1 MLPVLAIVGRPNV
14 GKSTLFN
21 RLTRTRAALVGDMP
35 GLTRDR
41 QYGEGLSGEHRFILV
56 DTGGLD
62 TELEKP
68 DFAQSKVRSSD
79 KIIDL
84 TEHQVWQAVE
94 EADAILFLVDART
107 GLLPSDLSI
116 AKLLRA
122 GGKNVHLVVN
132 KTDGLDEN
140 IATADFYSLGMGDLH
155 PISAE
160 HNLGVEELI
169 DAVWATLP
177 RDKAY
182 QEKIVEENP
191 SEDGEVSYS
200 TEIPTIKVA
209 LIGRP
214 NVGKST
220 LTNRILGE
228 ERVIV
233 CDQPGTTR
241 DSIFVP
247 FKRQNQ
253 DYILID
259 TAGVRRHSRI
269 DDKIEKFSVIKTLQA
284 IAASDVV
291 VMLIDAR
298 IGVVEQDM
306 WLLGFII
313 DAGKALVLAVNKWD
327 NLPATQRALVH
338 KELERRLAF
347 VDFAKTHFISA
358 LHGTGVGDLFS
369 SIINAYKSAIR
380 KLSTPELTR
389 ILEKAVTAH
398 EPPLVNGRRIKMR
411 YAHSGG
417 RKPPVII
424 IHGNQLKEV
433 SQDYKRYLEGFF
445 RKSLQLTGTPVRI
458 EFKHGRNPYVKIKR
472 AL

>member
-1 MLPVLAIVGRPNV
+1 MLPVIAIIGRPNV

-21 RLTRTRAALVGDMP
+21 RLTRTRDALVGNMP

-41 QYGEGLSGEHRFILV
+41 QYGEGIFDDKRFILV

-62 TELEKP
+62 IALEKT
-68 DFAQSKVRSSD
+68 DFGKQKFTS
-79 KIIDL
+79 IENITDL
-84 TEHQVWQAVE
+84 AAGQVWQAVE
-94 EADAILFLVDART
+94 EADAILFLLDARA
-107 GLLPSDLSI
+107 GLMPSDRNI
-116 AKLLRA
+116 ASLLRSR
-122 GGKNVHLVVN
+122 GKNVHLAVN
-132 KTDGLDEN
+132 KIDGLDEE
-140 IATADFYSLGMGDLH
+140 TALTDFYSLGMGEIY

-160 HNLGVEELI
+160 HNLGMENLLSI
-169 DAVWATLP
+169 LWNSLP
-177 RDKAY
+177 AEKRFV
-182 QEKIVEENP
+182 QEAETD
-191 SEDGEVSYS
+191 EDI
-200 TEIPTIKVA
+200 TEKDVIKVA

-220 LTNRILGE
+220 LTNRVLGE

-233 CDQPGTTR
+233 CDEPGTTR

-247 FKRQNQ
+247 FQRNGQE
-253 DYILID
+253 YILID
-259 TAGVRRHSRI
+259 TAGVRKQSRI

-298 IGVVEQDM
+298 TGLVEQDM
-306 WLLGFII
+306 WLLGFVI

-327 NLPATQRALVH
+327 NLPSAQRALVH
-338 KELERRLAF
+338 KELERRLSFA
-347 VDFAKTHFISA
+347 DFAKTHFISA
-358 LHGTGVGDLFS
+358 LHGTGVGDLFA
-369 SIINAYKSAIR
+369 SIKAAYKSAIR
-380 KLSTPELTR
+380 KLSTPELTH
-389 ILEKAVTAH
+389 ILEEAVAAH
-398 EPPLVNGRRIKMR
+398 EPPLVKGRRIKMR

-445 RKSLQLTGTPVRI
+445 RASLHLTGTPVRI
-458 EFKHGRNPYVKIKR
+458 EFKHGRNPYIRKQS
-472 AL
+472 

>member
-1 MLPVLAIVGRPNV
+1 MLPVIAIIGRPNV

-21 RLTRTRAALVGDMP
+21 RLTRTRNAIVGDMP

-41 QYGEGLSGEHRFILV
+41 QYGEGIFDDKRFILV

-62 TELEKP
+62 TALEKT
-68 DFAQSKVRSSD
+68 DFSKQKINPTESITDLAAQ
-79 KIIDL
+79 
-84 TEHQVWQAVE
+84 QVWQAVE
-94 EADAILFLVDART
+94 EADAILFLLDARA
-107 GLLPSDLSI
+107 GLLPSDRNI
-116 AKLLRA
+116 AQLLRSR
-122 GGKNVHLVVN
+122 GKNVHLVVN
-132 KTDGLDEN
+132 KIDGLDEE
-140 IATADFYSLGMGDLH
+140 TALTDFYSLGMGEIY

-160 HNLGVEELI
+160 HNIGTENLLNAVWDSLPEEKKPIQEVEPDEEVEEKG
-169 DAVWATLP
+169 A
-177 RDKAY
+177 
-182 QEKIVEENP
+182 
-191 SEDGEVSYS
+191 
-200 TEIPTIKVA
+200 IKVA

-233 CDQPGTTR
+233 CDEPGTTR

-247 FKRQNQ
+247 FERQGQ
-253 DYILID
+253 EYILID

-269 DDKIEKFSVIKTLQA
+269 DNKIEKFSVIKTLQA

-298 IGVVEQDM
+298 TGVVEQDM

-327 NLPATQRALVH
+327 NLPPTQRALVH
-338 KELERRLAF
+338 KELERRLSFA
-347 VDFAKTHFISA
+347 DFAETHFISA
-358 LHGTGVGDLFS
+358 LHGTGVGDLFL
-369 SIINAYKSAIR
+369 SIRSAYKSAIR

-389 ILEKAVTAH
+389 ILEDAVAAH
-398 EPPLVNGRRIKMR
+398 EPPLVKGRRIKMR

-433 SQDYKRYLEGFF
+433 SEDYKRYLEGFF
-445 RKSLQLTGTPVRI
+445 RKALCLTGTPVRI
-458 EFKHGRNPYVKIKR
+458 EFKHGRNPYIRKQS
-472 AL
+472 